1 MNQEQNVEY
10 LTEDPIIPSQQY
22 VCLSFVEPPKD
33 LLEAKED
40 FFMKEFLKQFMK
52 DMYLDFCVKNNID
65 HEKAEEPSFTD
76 KQIEEMYTAFKEN
89 NFDRI
94 QHEFNEK
101 HGHRTNIRGLKVRG
115 SYTTAEEAKARAQKL
130 RRDDNAHHIFVGQVG
145 FWLPFNP
152 VNLDS
157 VEQDYINSQLN
168 DLIKEKKLADYKAKE
183 HFQQR
188 QRDLM
193 TKEMEQSHIA
203 TSSELEETTEDDVT
217 VI

>member
-1 MNQEQNVEY
+1 MENQNVEY

-40 FFMKEFLKQFMK
+40 FFMKQFLRQFMK

-65 HEKAEEPSFTD
+65 HEKAPEPSFTD
-76 KQIEEMYTAFKEN
+76 VQIDEMYTAFKEN

-152 VNLDS
+152 INLDS
-157 VEQDYINSQLN
+157 VEQDYVNSQLN
-168 DLIKEKKLADYKAKE
+168 DLIKEKRLADVKAKE

-188 QRDLM
+188 QRELLE
-193 TKEMEQSHIA
+193 KQMEESNIQ
-203 TSSELEETTEDDVT
+203 TSSELENNDDDNVA

>member
-1 MNQEQNVEY
+1 MSNVEY

-22 VCLSFVEPPKD
+22 VCLSFIEPPKD

-40 FFMKEFLKQFMK
+40 FFMKQFLSQFMK
-52 DMYLDFCVKNNID
+52 DMYLDFCMKNNLD
-65 HEKAEEPSFTD
+65 HEKVEQPSFTD
-76 KQIEEMYTAFKEN
+76 TQIEEMYKAFKEN

-101 HGHRTNIRGLKVRG
+101 NAHRTNIRGLKIRG

-152 VNLDS
+152 VNLDN
-157 VEQDYINSQLN
+157 VDQDYINNQLN
-168 DLIKEKKLADYKAKE
+168 ELVKEKKLADYKAKE
-183 HFQQR
+183 HFQER
-188 QRDLM
+188 QRELLSKQM
-193 TKEMEQSHIA
+193 QQTNVQ
-203 TSSELEETTEDDVT
+203 TSSEQQELPQTDEVTT
-217 VI
+217 I